1 MARVERSALLSF
13 APAQL
18 FALVRD
24 VARYPEF
31 LPNCTAA
38 TIEADEA
45 ERMLASLS
53 FKIIGI
59 TESFAT
65 ENQATHFANGSS
77 RLDMRLL
84 RGPFKS
90 LTGVWQFQ
98 PLGETACKVSL
109 LVELEW
115 GSPSLGRLLSP
126 QLERAVT
133 AVMQAFKQRAE
144 RIYGS
149 AHRAV

>member
-13 APAQL
+13 TPTQL

-31 LPNCTAA
+31 LPNCSAA
-38 TIEADEA
+38 SIEADTP
-45 ERMLASLS
+45 ERLLASLS
-53 FKIIGI
+53 FKVIGI

-65 ENQATHFANGSS
+65 ENKSACLDDGSL

-90 LTGVWQFQ
+90 LTGSWLFQ
-98 PLGETACKVSL
+98 PLGEAACKVSL
-109 LVELEW
+109 RVDLEW
-115 GSPSLGRLLSP
+115 GSLSLGRVLSP
-126 QLERAVT
+126 QLERAIA
-133 AVMQAFKQRAE
+133 AVMQAFKLRAE
-144 RIYGS
+144 AIYGK
-149 AHRAV
+149 A